1 MKGFADHDWES
12 LSKPDEVAAIY
23 MGKKS
28 ARFVQGRLLMFG
40 ASPQTQ
46 ISIVENASRSDMRI
60 LETNLGD
67 LVETLQSNNLTGPA
81 LIFYGL
87 SPRQAQSIS
96 HPKKMEFA

>member
-1 MKGFADHDWES
+1 
-12 LSKPDEVAAIY
+12 

-40 ASPQTQ
+40 AAPLTQ

-60 LETNLGD
+60 LETNLCD
-67 LVETLQSNNLTGPA
+67 LVDTLQSNDVTGPA

-87 SPRQAQSIS
+87 APRQAQPLS
-96 HPKKMEFA
+96 HPQKMEFA